1 MLFLSD
7 HIGTLVPGTIKKE
20 VKRKDST
27 MYRKILLFLL
37 TITLALT
44 AIPEGA
50 QGKAVAKASA
60 NIVTTNAQITA
71 RSKQQ
76 ANAHKKK
83 KGYGVF
89 LSIDASGM
97 KKLYNYKEVVID
109 AQYFS
114 KSDIQTMH
122 KKGVKVYTY
131 LNVGS
136 IENFRKYY
144 KDYKHLAIGDYENW
158 NEEKWVDVSSLEWQ
172 RFIRKLS
179 GKLLKKGVDV
189 FFIDN
194 CDVYDYAKTRK
205 NFVGLVK
212 ILKNIKAQKKEVI
225 INGGDVFVK
234 KYKREYGSM
243 KGIMTAVNQETV
255 WSRII
260 FDKGRFGKQPK
271 DVREYFL
278 NYVKLCKK
286 DGIKVYLLEYT
297 KNKKLINQIDSY
309 CKKNK
314 FKYYISDS
322 IELD

>member
-7 HIGTLVPGTIKKE
+7 HIDTLVPGTIKKE

-89 LSIDASGM
+89 LSIDATGM

-114 KSDIQTMH
+114 KSDIQTLH
-122 KKGVKVYTY
+122 KKGVD
-131 LNVGS
+131 G
-136 IENFRKYY
+136 
-144 KDYKHLAIGDYENW
+144 
-158 NEEKWVDVSSLEWQ
+158 
-172 RFIRKLS
+172 
-179 GKLLKKGVDV
+179 

-205 NFVGLVK
+205 NFVSLVK

-314 FKYYISDS
+314 FKYYVSDS